1 MTENPSV
8 NAVLLVEDDADLR
21 ALAQTV
27 LEYDGYSVAVAQN
40 GADAL
45 RQLEDSQPDLILL
58 DLMMPVMD
66 GLTFLAE
73 RRRRRIGEEIP
84 VLCLSAAGQE
94 MMAHAMRLGA
104 KECLHK
110 PADYGDLCDR
120 VSHYCRR

>member
-1 MTENPSV
+1 M
-8 NAVLLVEDDADLR
+8 NAVLLVEDDPDLR
-21 ALAQTV
+21 TLAQTV
-27 LEYDGYSVAVAQN
+27 LEFEGYAVAVAPN
-40 GADAL
+40 GAEAL
-45 RQLEDSQPDLILL
+45 RQLETSQPDLILL

-73 RRRRRIGEEIP
+73 RRRRHVAEEIP

-104 KECLHK
+104 IECLHK
-110 PADYGDLCDR
+110 PADFDNLCNR